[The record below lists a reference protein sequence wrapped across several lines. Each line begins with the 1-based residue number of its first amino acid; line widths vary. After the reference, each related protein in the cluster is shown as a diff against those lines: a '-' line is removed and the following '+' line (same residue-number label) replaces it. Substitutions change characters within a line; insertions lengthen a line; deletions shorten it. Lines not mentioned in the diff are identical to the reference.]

1 MAIERPPRGVGESP
15 PARKR
20 RPRRVQRQFTH
31 RGISE
36 HEEAANSNEEQ

>member
-1 MAIERPPRGVGESP
+1 MAIEKAAQRSGGEPPGAEEATP
-15 PARKR
+15 
-20 RPRRVQRQFTH
+20 RVQRQFTH